1 MNNMKRNQLF
11 WGIVLLLVG
20 GLMLANEMGIKLPNG
35 MSLTGLF
42 WPVVLIF
49 GGVWVLAGV
58 FFRGNVETENAS
70 IDLQGASTAS
80 LKISHGAGELK
91 IHSGANLNEFAHGS
105 FAGGLEHKAS
115 RNGDR
120 LEVRMRPAKDVM
132 EFPFFG
138 PRTQLDW
145 DIALNAEIP
154 TALTLNVGANKSMLD
169 LRDMNITDLKLE
181 TGASDTHLTLPA
193 RGRFRAD
200 FDLGAASLEVIVPDS
215 LSARIRASFGM
226 AGVSIDESRFPRN
239 GSYYQSP
246 DYDSAANA
254 VDMTI
259 DAGAAS
265 IKVK

>member
-1 MNNMKRNQLF
+1 MRRNQLF

-20 GLMLANEMGIKLPNG
+20 GLMLANEMGIKLPGG
-35 MSLTGLF
+35 MSLMELF
-42 WPVVLIF
+42 WPTLLIL
-49 GGVWVLAGV
+49 GGVWVLVGV
-58 FFRGNVETENAS
+58 FLRGNVELQDAS
-70 IDLQGASTAS
+70 IDLQGASSAS

-91 IHSGANLNEFAHGS
+91 IHSGANANEMAHGS
-105 FAGGLEHKAS
+105 FAGGLEHKDT

-132 EFPFFG
+132 DFPFFG

-145 DIALNAEIP
+145 DVVLNSGIP
-154 TALTLNVGANKSMLD
+154 TALTLNLGANKSVLD
-169 LRDMNITDLKLE
+169 LHDMNITDLKLE
-181 TGASDTHLTLPA
+181 TGASDTRLTLPA

-200 FDLGAASLEVIVPDS
+200 FDLGAAALEITIPDG
-215 LSARIRASFGM
+215 LSARIRASLG
-226 AGVSIDESRFPRN
+226 AADLKIDESRFPRN

-246 DYDSAANA
+246 NFDAAANA

-265 IKVK
+265 IKVR